1 MADRSQARWRSEVNA
16 ADQPEAIAAQL
27 RSEQTR
33 PARDWLAELAD
44 PKFFQKRGE
53 EIDPSLADD
62 GEAAA

>member
-44 PKFFQKRGE
+44 PKFFRNEGRKLT
-53 EIDPSLADD
+53 PH
-62 GEAAA
+62 